1 MTVDSHAPSMVAA
14 PSGTA
19 AACPASMHPQ
29 RDRARM
35 AAEGSTATTLMPY
48 QLARAVAQLPVPD
61 PHAGP
66 RRQVTGDRGPPFAEP
81 VRRKL
86 SGSLEGRGRGRGV
99 VVADAGHAPA

>member
-1 MTVDSHAPSMVAA
+1 
-14 PSGTA
+14 
-19 AACPASMHPQ
+19 MHPQ

-48 QLARAVAQLPVPD
+48 QLARAVAHLPVPGAEVQD

-86 SGSLEGRGRGRGV
+86 SGSLEGRGRGV